1 MTERYFSP
9 TRRAFTQSLGL
20 MALAGTGVGRAVAA
34 PTDVVVLTAYPDEV
48 VSRFEAAFEKA
59 FPQYRL
65 RIIWRMPHDALPT
78 LRQPRQG
85 GVDVYWSASTRNYA
99 VLKQEGAWR
108 KLDVDL
114 SGLPGRIGNTAINDP
129 DGFYA
134 ASETAAYGFAYR
146 PDLLKKAGRTFPADW
161 PDLAEPGWAG
171 EIVIPDPLQ
180 VGFAPVLVDI
190 PLQAYGWDRGWA
202 LWSAIAANARFV
214 GRGAT
219 FISDEVTSGRAAL
232 GLTIDFFA
240 ASAIAN
246 GAPLAF
252 AYPRQ
257 GGVNPAH
264 IAITRDC
271 ANLAGARAFVSF
283 VLSEVGQQI
292 LTHPDIRKLPVRP
305 SVYAGLPASY
315 HNPFAAAQTGGYAY
329 DNERS
334 RPRVSLVG
342 AAFNAA
348 LIQPHGRLAAAWQR
362 LPKIAGPRQVELL
375 RLLEAPPLPE
385 KEAADPLLQDTFAR
399 RQEDPKAEAKAKALE
414 LTWTQAAAQRLDRA
428 AKLLEGA

>member
-1 MTERYFSP
+1 MTDRPSSP
-9 TRRAFTQSLGL
+9 SRRAFATGLGL
-20 MALAGTGVGRAVAA
+20 MALAGTGIGRAVAA
-34 PTDVVVLTAYPDEV
+34 PGDVVVLTAYPDDV

-59 FPQYRL
+59 YPQYRL
-65 RIIWRMPHDALPT
+65 RIVWRMPHDALPT
-78 LRQPRQG
+78 LRQPRQSG
-85 GVDVYWSASTRNYA
+85 ADVYWSAASRNFA
-99 VLKQEGAWR
+99 LLKKEGAWR
-108 KLDVDL
+108 KLDIDL
-114 SGLPGRIGNTAINDP
+114 TGLPGRIGNTAINDP

-146 PDLLKKAGRTFPADW
+146 PDLLKKAGLAVPADW
-161 PDLAEPGWAG
+161 PDLGASTWAG
-171 EIVIPDPLQ
+171 QIVMPDPLQ

-202 LWSAIAANARFV
+202 LWSAIAANSRFV

-264 IAITRDC
+264 VAITRDC
-271 ANLAGARAFVSF
+271 ANLAGARAFTNF
-283 VLSEVGQQI
+283 VLSEAGQQI

-315 HNPFAAAQTGGYAY
+315 HNPFAVAQTGGYAY
-329 DNERS
+329 DNDRG
-334 RPRVSLVG
+334 RPRVGLVA
-342 AAFNAA
+342 AAFSAA
-348 LIQPHGRLAAAWQR
+348 LIQPHDRLATAWQR
-362 LPKIAGPRQVELL
+362 LNQLPGQRQAEV
-375 RLLEAPPLPE
+375 RALLETPPLAE
-385 KEAADPLLQDTFAR
+385 KASADRALQEMFAR
-399 RQEDPKAEAKAKALE
+399 RQEDPQAEAKAKALE
-414 LTWTQAAAQRLDRA
+414 QAWTQAAAQRLDRA
-428 AKLLEGA
+428 EKLLGGA